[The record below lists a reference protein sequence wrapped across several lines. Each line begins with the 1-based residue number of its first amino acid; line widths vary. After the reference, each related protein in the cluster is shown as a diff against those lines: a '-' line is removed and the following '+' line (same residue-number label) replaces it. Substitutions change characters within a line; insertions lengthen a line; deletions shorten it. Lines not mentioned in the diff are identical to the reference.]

1 MREGGDPI
9 KECVGLLNDKDIAYL
24 SSYANKPLAAAHALS
39 HLAAEA
45 GLHPILQAQ
54 IQEQLNNYV
63 LYVSVK
69 GCCWEGARGTSKE
82 ELHTSLLVWGANW
95 KSEEAPLSL
104 VTVLEAAVGGQMCT
118 LYPLH
123 PHPQHVHPCNS
134 VWCCKQLSHP
144 SPPFVYWLWQ
154 LSGK

>member
-9 KECVGLLNDKDIAYL
+9 KECGGLLNDKDIAYL

-45 GLHPILQAQ
+45 GLHPILQVQ

-69 GCCWEGARGTSKE
+69 WGDWE
-82 ELHTSLLVWGANW
+82 H
-95 KSEEAPLSL
+95 
-104 VTVLEAAVGGQMCT
+104 GG
-118 LYPLH
+118 LR
-123 PHPQHVHPCNS
+123 
-134 VWCCKQLSHP
+134 
-144 SPPFVYWLWQ
+144 
-154 LSGK
+154 